1 MLGLEKTRLLREIEE
16 IVLRAKREL
25 EEPGTITS
33 SRQLNSSWFI
43 DGSYAI
49 SERQGSFVSALSV
62 ASLGVVSKKLVEGLP
77 GAKHPLLHILIPK
90 FYGETRASSIMG
102 SLELIEGI
110 RALRRNIE
118 AVVFDGSYLASLLS
132 GYGPL
137 YDSIAQLQSRLKNH
151 QIVLREILEGENVDE
166 TINSA
171 TDAFIEKACKE
182 AELSKLYKI
191 AHAFLQSIYDFAD
204 SIYSSLVQHGVDMYV
219 DKQLLIDFST
229 AFVENNLY
237 LRLLAKLLL
246 SAEENNATPVWV
258 AKETASRFLS
268 DKLNV
273 RSWLND
279 TVLLEWV
286 WHNREK
292 VYLVLDESSRLKSLK
307 PVTPPQV
314 PVASQDTIEHA
325 YRFSRF
331 TVVYFKL
338 SKFGPVLQM
347 TFPSDLVA
355 RDVLEDVLATMSA
368 FADERSGYPKPLSL
382 VHHKALIQQGLVD
395 VLATRL
401 WQNSSGVFRAILSP
415 LGREFVL

>member
-16 IVLRAKREL
+16 IVSRAKREL
-25 EEPGTITS
+25 EESGTIAGS
-33 SRQLNSSWFI
+33 KQLDSSWFI

-90 FYGETRASSIMG
+90 FYGETRTSSIMG

-110 RALRRNIE
+110 RALRRNAE

-137 YDSIAQLQSRLKNH
+137 YDSVAQLQSRLKDY
-151 QIVLREILEGENVDE
+151 QVVLQEILKRENVSK
-166 TINSA
+166 TIDDA
-171 TDAFIEKACKE
+171 TDAFIEKACE
-182 AELSKLYKI
+182 EVEVSKFYKTVY
-191 AHAFLQSIYDFAD
+191 AFLQSIYDLAE
-204 SIYSSLVQHGVDMYV
+204 SVYSSLVRHGVDRYV
-219 DKQLLIDFST
+219 DRQLLIDFST

-246 SAEENNATPVWV
+246 LAEESDVIPVWI
-258 AKETASRFLS
+258 AKETTSRFLS

-279 TVLLEWV
+279 AVLLEWV

-292 VYLVLDESSRLKSLK
+292 VYLVLDESSGLKSLK
-307 PVTPPQV
+307 PVTPPHV

-338 SKFGPVLQM
+338 TKLGPVLQM

-355 RDVLEDVLATMSA
+355 KDVLEDVLATLSA
-368 FADERSGYPKPLSL
+368 LADERSGYPKPLSL

-401 WQNSSGVFRAILSP
+401 WQSSSGVLKAILSP
-415 LGREFVL
+415 LGREFIL